1 MADTTLK
8 PSPTE
13 MKGLRAAYVPKFDDN
28 GKIIDVIQFL
38 TKNGGTSGFTLSNK
52 KASSQSVW
60 VSNELVYLAGDA
72 IGNITGTL
80 SLWNPRN
87 ADLAYILGMT
97 QDSAGHVFLDQTN
110 PPTLPIIVQTNDIS
124 DQDQFEAV
132 LQAQFQPAD
141 DKLDTIKG
149 GSNTV
154 PTLFALKY
162 TALATTLKGQFNKA
176 TPVCYS
182 GDSGDSLQDFEKL
195 VFGYY
200 DSTFQANAD
209 GSLASGTTGTTT
221 TGTTTTPTG
230 N

>member
-1 MADTTLK
+1 MADTLK
-8 PSPTE
+8 PNPTE
-13 MKGLRAAYVPKFDDN
+13 MKGLRAAYVPKISN
-28 GKIIDVIQFL
+28 GKITGVIQFL

-97 QDSAGHVFLDQTN
+97 QDAAGHVFLDQTN

-124 DQDQFEAV
+124 GQDQFEAV

-141 DKLDTIKG
+141 DKLNTIKG

-154 PTLFALKY
+154 PTLFDLKY
-162 TALATTLKGQFNKA
+162 TALATTMNGQFKTA

-182 GDSGDSLQDFEKL
+182 GDSGDSLQKFETF

-200 DSTFQANAD
+200 DSTFKAGED
-209 GSLASGTTGTTT
+209 GSLATTGL
-221 TGTTTTPTG
+221 GK
-230 N
+230 